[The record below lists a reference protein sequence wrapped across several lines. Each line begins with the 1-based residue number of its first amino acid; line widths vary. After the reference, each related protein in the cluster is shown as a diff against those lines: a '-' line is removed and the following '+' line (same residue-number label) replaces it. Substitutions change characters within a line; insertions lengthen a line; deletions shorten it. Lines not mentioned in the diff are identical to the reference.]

1 MLTESLTSC
10 PARRGRVDLAE
21 LSSSLENA
29 RILFAGTPDIAVPLL
44 RSLASSF
51 NVVGVLT
58 SCDKSVGRSSKLCP
72 PPVKTA
78 ALELGIPVLQFDS
91 LRTPARD
98 AVRSIGA
105 NVLVSFAFGRI
116 FGPMFLA
123 LFPNGRFNV
132 HPSHLPLFRGP
143 SPIQATI
150 LGGLREA
157 SISVQT
163 IGEKMDEGDIWGMM
177 QFPLD
182 GTETTSS
189 LTEKVSLEAASFVP
203 NVLKQALCGEI
214 SPVVQ
219 NGEPSYCKMIDKAD
233 GKLDFSRSLLELHSL
248 VRASYP
254 WPKAFALADG
264 REVFITSVWGGFH
277 EVDLVLEETRES
289 VCGDLACEGSALPEP
304 GTVAGFRKDRGIG
317 IACADGVLWVNG
329 LQLPAKKEMDHKAFV
344 NGNRWILDANFN

>member
-1 MLTESLTSC
+1 M
-10 PARRGRVDLAE
+10 AD
-21 LSSSLENA
+21 LSSLA
-29 RILFAGTPDIAVPLL
+29 DFKILFAGTPDIAVPLL
-44 RSLASSF
+44 RALASSF
-51 NVVGVLT
+51 DVVGVLT

-91 LRTPARD
+91 LRTPARE
-98 AVRSIGA
+98 AVKAIGA

-116 FGPMFLA
+116 FGPMFLG

-143 SPIQATI
+143 SPIQASI
-150 LGGLREA
+150 LGCLHEA
-157 SISVQT
+157 SITVQT

-177 QFPLD
+177 EFPLE
-182 GTETTSS
+182 GTETTFS
-189 LTEKVSLEAASFVP
+189 LTERVSLEAASFVP

-214 SPVVQ
+214 SPVAQ
-219 NGEPSYCKMIDKAD
+219 QGEPSYCRMIEKAD
-233 GKLDFSRSLLELHSL
+233 GKLDFSRPLLELHSL

-254 WPKAFALADG
+254 WPKAFAFANG
-264 REVFITSVWGGFH
+264 REVFITGVWGGFP
-277 EVDLVLEETRES
+277 EVEQILEEA
-289 VCGDLACEGSALPEP
+289 GASALEGNVFPEP
-304 GTVAGFRKDRGIG
+304 GTVVGFRKDRGVG

-344 NGNRWILDANFN
+344 NGNRWILDAKFS

>member
-1 MLTESLTSC
+1 M
-10 PARRGRVDLAE
+10 
-21 LSSSLENA
+21 ENA

-233 GKLDFSRSLLELHSL
+233 GKLDFSRSLL
-248 VRASYP
+248 
-254 WPKAFALADG
+254 
-264 REVFITSVWGGFH
+264 
-277 EVDLVLEETRES
+277 
-289 VCGDLACEGSALPEP
+289 
-304 GTVAGFRKDRGIG
+304 
-317 IACADGVLWVNG
+317 
-329 LQLPAKKEMDHKAFV
+329 
-344 NGNRWILDANFN
+344 

>member
-1 MLTESLTSC
+1 M
-10 PARRGRVDLAE
+10 
-21 LSSSLENA
+21 
-29 RILFAGTPDIAVPLL
+29 
-44 RSLASSF
+44 
-51 NVVGVLT
+51 
-58 SCDKSVGRSSKLCP
+58 
-72 PPVKTA
+72 KTA

-98 AVRSIGA
+98 AVGSIGA

-157 SISVQT
+157 AISIQT

-177 QFPLD
+177 HFPLE
-182 GTETTSS
+182 GSETTSL
-189 LTEKVSLEAASFVP
+189 LTDRVSLEAASFVP
-203 NVLKQALCGEI
+203 NVLKQALHGEI
-214 SPVVQ
+214 SPVAQ
-219 NGEPSYCKMIDKAD
+219 CGEPSYCRMIDKAD
-233 GKLDFSRSLLELHSL
+233 GKLDFSKSVLELHSL

-254 WPKAFALADG
+254 WPKAFAFASG
-264 REVFITSVWGGFH
+264 REVFITGVWGGFS
-277 EVDLVLEETRES
+277 EVEQILGEARTSAL
-289 VCGDLACEGSALPEP
+289 EGSALPET
-304 GTVAGFRKDRGIG
+304 GTVVGFRKDRGIG

-344 NGNRWILDANFN
+344 NGNRWILDAKFS

>member
-1 MLTESLTSC
+1 M
-10 PARRGRVDLAE
+10 AE
-21 LSSSLENA
+21 RSSSLENA

-44 RSLASSF
+44 KSLASSF

-58 SCDKSVGRSSKLCP
+58 SCDKSVGRSSRLCP

-91 LRTPARD
+91 LRTPARE
-98 AVRSIGA
+98 AVKALGA

-150 LGGLREA
+150 LGGLHEA

-177 QFPLD
+177 EFPLE

-189 LTEKVSLEAASFVP
+189 LTERISLEAASFVP
-203 NVLKQALCGEI
+203 KVLKQALCGEI
-214 SPVVQ
+214 SPVAQ
-219 NGEPSYCKMIDKAD
+219 SGEPSYCRMIEKAD
-233 GKLDFSRSLLELHSL
+233 GKLDFSKPLLELHSL

-254 WPKAFALADG
+254 WPKAFALANG
-264 REVFITSVWGGFH
+264 REVFITSVWGGFS
-277 EVDLVLEETRES
+277 ELDSALEESRTS
-289 VCGDLACEGSALPEP
+289 ALDGSTLPEP
-304 GTVAGFRKDRGIG
+304 GTVVGFRKDRGVG

-344 NGNRWILDANFN
+344 NGNRWILDARFT

>member
-1 MLTESLTSC
+1 MLTKSLNC
-10 PARRGRVDLAE
+10 PAGKGRTDLAE
-21 LSSSLENA
+21 LSPSLADA

-44 RSLASSF
+44 KSLASSF
-51 NVVGVLT
+51 DVVGVLT

-91 LRTPARD
+91 LRTPARE
-98 AVRSIGA
+98 AVKDLGA

-157 SISVQT
+157 SITVQT

-177 QFPLD
+177 QFPLE
-182 GTETTSS
+182 GTETTYS
-189 LTEKVSLEAASFVP
+189 LTERVSLEAASFVP
-203 NVLKQALCGEI
+203 DVLKQALCGEI

-219 NGEPSYCKMIDKAD
+219 HGEPSYCRMIEKAD
-233 GKLDFSRSLLELHSL
+233 GKLDFSKPLLELHSL

-254 WPKAFALADG
+254 WPKAFAFANG
-264 REVFITSVWGGFH
+264 REVFITSVWGGFS
-277 EVDLVLEETRES
+277 EVEQILEETGTS
-289 VCGDLACEGSALPEP
+289 VLEGNAMPEP
-304 GTVAGFRKDRGIG
+304 GAVVGFRKDRGIG

-344 NGNRWILDANFN
+344 NGNRWILDAKFG